1 MKALLNRRFVHSV
14 LYTVVMLAAAVP
26 LVILGIRMSSQDPM
40 NGVHTVRAAKEISVQ
55 DQSAGGSRAST
66 ARRHGKNA
74 AAGPV
79 AQDETAAEQGKKT
92 KRKTERK
99 TGKTGNGRLTDPPPI
114 STDFVNPPKAGFPM
128 FGFSPASAQSSGNGT
143 PGGSVAEQKEPAA
156 PEITLVMEGK
166 VYDGVFTF
174 EGNKITYFHR
184 NAWGPLLPEDITVD
198 GKPWKDL
205 TKPFELDYTPDYAK
219 AVILEKEIDDVR
231 GVTLSS
237 IDDTK
242 KFCLSVGDPTSYE
255 GKQKLYGFQARLFPF
270 RVKIAMKNQLPHMEV
285 IWKSMSA
292 PPKQTTPPA
301 YPKGSLDSMLV
312 GGAGGSVTNTP

>member
-1 MKALLNRRFVHSV
+1 MRLGMRKKSPFGTSLPAAPVLPLPDVGGKPPDSV
-14 LYTVVMLAAAVP
+14 T
-26 LVILGIRMSSQDPM
+26 
-40 NGVHTVRAAKEISVQ
+40 
-55 DQSAGGSRAST
+55 
-66 ARRHGKNA
+66 
-74 AAGPV
+74 
-79 AQDETAAEQGKKT
+79 QDETAAEQGKKT

-99 TGKTGNGRLTDPPPI
+99 TGKTGNGRTMDPPPI

-128 FGFSPASAQSSGNGT
+128 FGFSPASAQSGGNGT
-143 PGGSVAEQKEPAA
+143 PGGGVAERKEPVA

-184 NAWGPLLPEDITVD
+184 NAYGPLLPEDITVD

-231 GVTLSS
+231 GVTLYS

-242 KFCLSVGDPTSYE
+242 KFCLSIGDPTTYE

-270 RVKIAMKNQLPHMEV
+270 RVRIATKNQLPHMAV

-292 PPKQTTPPA
+292 PSKQTPPPA
-301 YPKGSLDSMLV
+301 YPKGALDSMLI
-312 GGAGGSVTNTP
+312 GGAAGSATDTP

>member
-1 MKALLNRRFVHSV
+1 MKELLNHRFIHSV
-14 LYTVVMLAAAVP
+14 LCFILLATAVP
-26 LVILGIRMSSQDPM
+26 FVILGIRLSSQNPK
-40 NGVHTVRAAKEISVQ
+40 NGVYAAREAEEISVR
-55 DQSAGGSRAST
+55 DQSTGGPRASA
-66 ARRHGKNA
+66 ARRHGKTA
-74 AAGPV
+74 AADSV

-99 TGKTGNGRLTDPPPI
+99 TGKTGNGRITDPPPI

-128 FGFSPASAQSSGNGT
+128 FGFSPASAQNGGNGT
-143 PGGSVAEQKEPAA
+143 SGGSVAERKEPVA

-174 EGNKITYFHR
+174 EGNKIMYFHR
-184 NAWGPLLPEDITVD
+184 NAYGPLLPEDITVD

-231 GVTLSS
+231 GVTLYS

-242 KFCLSVGDPTSYE
+242 KFCLSIGDPTTYE
-255 GKQKLYGFQARLFPF
+255 GKQKLYGFRARLFPF
-270 RVKIAMKNQLPHMEV
+270 RVRIATKNQLPHMEV

-292 PPKQTTPPA
+292 PPKQTPRPA
-301 YPKGSLDSMLV
+301 YPKGSLDSLLI
-312 GGAGGSVTNTP
+312 GGAAGSVTNTP

>member
-1 MKALLNRRFVHSV
+1 MRVSATS
-14 LYTVVMLAAAVP
+14 
-26 LVILGIRMSSQDPM
+26 GI
-40 NGVHTVRAAKEISVQ
+40 T
-55 DQSAGGSRAST
+55 
-66 ARRHGKNA
+66 
-74 AAGPV
+74 
-79 AQDETAAEQGKKT
+79 AEQAKRT
-92 KRKTERK
+92 KNSAERK
-99 TGKTGNGRLTDPPPI
+99 TGKTGNGRTMDPPPI
-114 STDFVNPPKAGFPM
+114 STDFVNPPTAGFPM
-128 FGFSPASAQSSGNGT
+128 FGFSPASAQNGGNGT

-184 NAWGPLLPEDITVD
+184 NAYGPLLPEDITVD

-231 GVTLSS
+231 GVTLYS
-237 IDDTK
+237 IDDTR
-242 KFCLSVGDPTSYE
+242 KFCLSIGDPTTYE

-270 RVKIAMKNQLPHMEV
+270 RVRIAMKNQLPHMEV

-292 PPKQTTPPA
+292 PPKQTPRPA
-301 YPKGSLDSMLV
+301 YPKGSLDSLLI
-312 GGAGGSVTNTP
+312 GGAAGSATDTP